1 MVAPPCPSIED
12 RLETMKIIAVVV
24 FSVLCAGCWTEVRNG
39 NEVWGCD
46 ERFGCADS
54 GVRLVDGQPLPR
66 GD

>member
-1 MVAPPCPSIED
+1 
-12 RLETMKIIAVVV
+12 MKIIAVVV